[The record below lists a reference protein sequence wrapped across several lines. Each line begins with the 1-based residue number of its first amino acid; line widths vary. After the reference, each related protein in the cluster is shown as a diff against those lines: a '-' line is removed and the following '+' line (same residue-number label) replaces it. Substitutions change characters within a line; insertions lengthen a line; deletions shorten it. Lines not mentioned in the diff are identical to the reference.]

1 MLSWFMS
8 LAIHHK
14 VMIIG
19 FYLLGIILLF
29 LWARFITKR
38 FEPKTLLANKFSHG
52 TEKCEKSSSRPYED
66 DNHQKPKCQ
75 FRICRLLSSCRHILK
90 DKGVR
95 YPTDNCGDQ
104 CKQPTH
110 RVKSKNFRRVRV
122 RIIFPLSQ
130 PHIRNIVAR
139 LRKVVNQS
147 GKEPLAII
155 SSGHCDIWSFLQR
168 LPKRTQIPPS

>member
-29 LWARFITKR
+29 LWAIFITKR
-38 FEPKTLLANKFSHG
+38 FGSKTLSADNLSRT
-52 TEKCEKSSSRPYED
+52 TEKCKKGTTRRHKD
-66 DNHQKPKCQ
+66 TTHQKPKSQ
-75 FRICRLLSSCRHILK
+75 FRICRLLSSCCHIFK

-104 CKQPTH
+104 CKQPAR
-110 RVKSKNFRRVRV
+110 RVESKNFGRVRV
-122 RIIFPLSQ
+122 RAIFSLSQ
-130 PHIRNIVAR
+130 PHIRSIVNK
-139 LRKVVNQS
+139 LRRRVNES
-147 GKEPLAII
+147 GKEP
-155 SSGHCDIWSFLQR
+155 SR
-168 LPKRTQIPPS
+168 ERP